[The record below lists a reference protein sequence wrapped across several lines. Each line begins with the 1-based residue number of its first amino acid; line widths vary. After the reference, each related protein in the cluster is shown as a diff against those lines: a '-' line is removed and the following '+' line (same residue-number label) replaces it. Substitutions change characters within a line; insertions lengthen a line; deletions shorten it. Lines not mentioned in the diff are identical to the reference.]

1 MALSQETYNA
11 AYGGGANALGRGLVG
26 GAQSFYQAQQQA
38 KQSQL
43 DQSLKNAQIGKMEA
57 EATAASNP
65 APYTLGSLGVVPM
78 DDPRASIPVGEKAAP
93 SVVATTVGAS
103 KPTEAGAKQLA
114 ASTSIQS
121 GLANLGGVAQDYAKE
136 YNESKNPVKGVL
148 ADVLPSITSKY
159 PATAQQLSPKGQ
171 KFYTQAQS
179 VLDAI
184 GRERSGGAIT
194 GEEWLS
200 FRQFIPGPGDYAAG
214 PAAVKQKLDQ
224 LVNEYDTKLRAYAES
239 IPNENARRQWI
250 AQADATREK
259 SRQALY
265 NSFLPQGGQEAAP
278 SGGFDA
284 ASELAKIRQ
293 ARAARGGK

>member
-11 AYGGGANALGRGLVG
+11 AYGPGAGWQAAANAPLTFMSALK
-26 GAQSFYQAQQQA
+26 QA
-38 KQSQL
+38 KQAEM
-43 DQSLKNAQIGKMEA
+43 DNRFKTAQIGKMES
-57 EATAASNP
+57 EAAAASAP

-78 DDPRASIPVGEKAAP
+78 DDPRANIPVSGKAAP

-103 KPTEAGAKQLA
+103 KPTEAGTKQLA
-114 ASTSIQS
+114 SGNAIQS
-121 GLANLGGVAQDYAKE
+121 GLVNLGAAAQDYAKE
-136 YNESKNPVKGVL
+136 FMESKNPVKGVL
-148 ADVLPSITSKY
+148 ADVLPTVTSKY

-171 KFYTQAQS
+171 RYYTQAQS

-214 PAAVKQKLDQ
+214 PGAVKQKLDQ

-265 NSFLPQGGQEAAP
+265 ASFLPQGGREAAP
-278 SGGFDA
+278 AGGFDA
-284 ASELAKIRQ
+284 AGELAKIRQ